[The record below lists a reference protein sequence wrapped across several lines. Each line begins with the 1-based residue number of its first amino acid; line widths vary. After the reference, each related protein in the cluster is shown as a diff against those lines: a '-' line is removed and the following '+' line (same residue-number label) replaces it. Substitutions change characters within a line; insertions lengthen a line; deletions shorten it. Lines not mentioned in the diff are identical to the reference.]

1 MIHYNNGEVIP
12 LRDIGKNIKIIR
24 QSKKMTQEALADT
37 LYVTRQ
43 TVSNYEN
50 GRSRPDLDMLLKIA
64 EVLETD
70 INTIIYGPPVPESKK
85 QAYKWCAISAGL
97 LFIVWTL
104 YFVIIAAFPT
114 HGTYEGHIFVIR
126 AMNKEILLPL
136 AMFLMGW
143 TLMHAL
149 CLFSGLRQ
157 LQGQQIRIGRIVL
170 LVIGSIA
177 LLVPLPY
184 NIWLGIG
191 VMRSILSPSVAM
203 TFPYIPVYQ
212 EVYWGIIFIIYNAS
226 FVYSIMGSL
235 FWLFGLPK
243 TQKKDK
249 EN

>member
-1 MIHYNNGEVIP
+1 M
-12 LRDIGKNIKIIR
+12 RDIGKNIKLIR
-24 QSKKMTQEALADT
+24 QSKEMTQEALADA

-64 EVLETD
+64 EILETD

-85 QAYKWCAISAGL
+85 QAYKWGAVSAGL
-97 LFIVWTL
+97 LFIVWAL

-114 HGTYEGHIFVIR
+114 HGTYEGHVFVIR
-126 AMNKEILLPL
+126 AMNKEILFPL
-136 AMFLMGW
+136 GMFLMGW
-143 TLMHAL
+143 TLMHTL
-149 CLFSGLRQ
+149 GLFSGLRQ
-157 LQGQQIRIGRIVL
+157 LQGQQIKIGRIVL

-177 LLVPLPY
+177 VLVPLPY
-184 NIWLGIG
+184 NIWLVIG
-191 VMRSILSPSVAM
+191 VVRSLVSSSVAM

-212 EVYWGIIFIIYNAS
+212 EVYWGIIFVIYNAS

-235 FWLFGLPK
+235 FWLFGIPK